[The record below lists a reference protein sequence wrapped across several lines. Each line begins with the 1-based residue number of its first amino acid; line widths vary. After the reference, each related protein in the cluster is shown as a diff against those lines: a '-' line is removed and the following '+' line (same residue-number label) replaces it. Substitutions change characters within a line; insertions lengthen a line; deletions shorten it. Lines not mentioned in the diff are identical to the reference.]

1 MAREPTT
8 RQLAASLA
16 SGALSGRGA
25 MVSLMIESVKTL
37 AAQMPRARSLAP
49 ASSHHE
55 MLS

>member
-25 MVSLMIESVKTL
+25 MVSLMIDPVKTL
-37 AAQMPRARSLAP
+37 AVQIPRRAQPCTGFI
-49 ASSHHE
+49 ASRNA
-55 MLS
+55 